1 MIRRQDNR
9 MGRVPAV
16 FLLCAL
22 FGCADIREARQAQD
36 PEKRRAG
43 ERTVS
48 PEEAGLVPGSVL
60 SVDQAVS
67 IALKYHPSI
76 ALSRATVEASQAT
89 LEQVNAG
96 FLPQISVSANYRWNR
111 TGGAGSTA
119 LAGQK
124 IANSGIVQTQGGNL
138 QLSQLLF
145 DWGKT
150 AALSDQAYTTFVAA
164 QSDLAST
171 ENDAVFNARQGF
183 FSVLKQEELVRV
195 GEETVRQFEKR
206 LEQVKGF
213 VDAGTRQKYD
223 LTKAQV
229 DLGNAQLTLVKART
243 ALTVARATLNTSL
256 GLASEPQY
264 TLDRTAPPGTWTMPF
279 DDAVAAARAY
289 HPALQAQILRE
300 NAARYAID
308 AAIADFYPALSLQG
322 SFSWSG
328 GLLPANYLA
337 FLGPVLNWV
346 VFSGW
351 NKTGVLHGAVAL
363 LREAYANR
371 AQEEQLIFLDLRQ
384 AYAAL
389 EDTRESLK
397 IASLTVKSAEETLDL
412 VTGRFQVGKASSVE
426 LTDAQV
432 ALANARAAEIQAR
445 YDFEISIAAIQ
456 RSIGGAR
463 KP

>member
-1 MIRRQDNR
+1 
-9 MGRVPAV
+9 MGRTLSILI
-16 FLLCAL
+16 FLAL
-22 FGCADIREARQAQD
+22 AGCADIQEARRAQN
-36 PEKRRAG
+36 PETRRPG

-48 PEEAGLVPGSVL
+48 AAEAGLPDGSIL

-67 IALKYHPSI
+67 IALKYHPTI
-76 ALSRATVEASQAT
+76 AVSRATVEQSQAT
-89 LEQVNAG
+89 LEQVSAG

-124 IANSGIVQTQGGNL
+124 IANSGLVQTQGGNL

-150 AALSDQAYTTFVAA
+150 GALRDQAYTNFVAA
-164 QSDLAST
+164 QADLASI
-171 ENDAVFNARQGF
+171 ENDTVFNVRQAF
-183 FSVLKQEELVRV
+183 FDVLKQEELVRV

-206 LEQVKGF
+206 LEQVRGF
-213 VDAGTRQKYD
+213 VEAGTRQKYD

-229 DLGNAQLTLVKART
+229 DLGNAQLMLVKART

-264 TLDRTAPPGTWTMPF
+264 TLDRKAPPGTWTMPF
-279 DDAVAAARAY
+279 DEAVGAARAY
-289 HPALQAQILRE
+289 HPRLQGLILRE
-300 NAARYAID
+300 KAASFGID
-308 AAIADFYPALSLQG
+308 SAIADFYPVISLQG
-322 SFSWSG
+322 TFSWSG
-328 GLLPANYLA
+328 SLLPANYLA
-337 FLGPVLNWV
+337 FFGPMLNWI

-351 NKTGVLHGAVAL
+351 NKTGLLHGAVAS
-363 LREAYANR
+363 LREAYASR
-371 AQEEQLIFLDLRQ
+371 ALEEQLIFLDLRQ

-397 IASLTVKSAEETLDL
+397 IASLTVKQAEETLDL
-412 VTGRFQVGKASSVE
+412 VSGRFAVGKASSVE

-432 ALANARAAEIQAR
+432 TLANARAAEIQAR
-445 YDFEISIAAIQ
+445 FDFEISIAAIQ